1 MSSAVIIED
10 LTKRYGKRRGVT
22 NVNLEVSSGQVF
34 GFIGPNGSGKTTTI
48 RLLMNFIQPTSGHAV
63 VLGRDPQRQDLEIR
77 SLVGYLPGDLALYQ
91 NLTGRQLLSYFA
103 YLRGGVD
110 EALAS
115 RLVERLDAE
124 LDRPIK
130 ALSTGNKQK
139 LGLVQAFAHRPELLI
154 LDEPTVGLDPLIQ
167 QEFNA
172 MVREVRDEGRTVFL
186 SSHNLTEVE
195 RATDR
200 VAIIREGEIAVV
212 EELSTLK
219 ERARQLFEIE
229 FASPVSAEAFSGL
242 EGVGDVEVE
251 GNTLSCSLL
260 GKADPLIKAAA
271 MFEVVEIRSF
281 EAGLE
286 RIFLDYYQ
294 ADGKGG
300 GNDAE

>member
-10 LTKRYGKRRGVT
+10 LTKRYGKRRGIT
-22 NVNLEVSSGQVF
+22 NLNLEVKSGQVF

-48 RLLMNFIQPTSGHAV
+48 RLLMNFISPTSGNAV
-63 VLGRDPQRQDLEIR
+63 VLGRDPRRQGKEIR

-91 NLTGRQLLSYFA
+91 NLTGRELLSYFA

-115 RLVERLDAE
+115 RLVERLDVE

-130 ALSTGNKQK
+130 ALSKGNKQK
-139 LGLVQAFAHRPELLI
+139 LGLVQAFAHKPELLI
-154 LDEPTVGLDPLIQ
+154 LDEPTAGLDPLIQ

-219 ERARQLFEIE
+219 KRAQQRFEIE
-229 FASPVSAEAFSGL
+229 FASPVSAGAFSGL
-242 EGVGDVEVE
+242 DGVDDVKVE
-251 GNTLSCSLL
+251 GNNLSCSLL

-271 MFEVVEIRSF
+271 MFEVIKIKSS

-294 ADGKGG
+294 GNEEEGG
-300 GNDAE
+300 DDAE